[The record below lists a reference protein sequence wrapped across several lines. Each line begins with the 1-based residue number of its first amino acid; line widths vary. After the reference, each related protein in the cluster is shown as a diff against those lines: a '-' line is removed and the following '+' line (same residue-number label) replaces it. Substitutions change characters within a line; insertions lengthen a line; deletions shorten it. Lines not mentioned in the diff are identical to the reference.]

1 MKKLLLAASS
11 VLLLGG
17 AAGANG
23 PGFPGGGVGPVYGG
37 GYGTGSFPGSNN
49 GYGGGYGP
57 GYGNYGGYGSGY
69 GQGYG
74 QGYGNAGFGG
84 YGPGYGGYNYNN
96 YSGLN
101 SPYRERGY
109 GGLGN
114 YNSFGGYYPNL
125 NVGVPSLINGNY
137 YGLNYGG
144 NLNNYYRSSS
154 GYYYPWVGGTSYS
167 SYPIFY
173 SQSVSASPV
182 AQLPPLSTMFAD
194 LNDYLDQEKKADKLS
209 DTDYEHLKRRA
220 TDLLSKEKSLAYE
233 SGGLDTTQET
243 DLRRDIEQLS
253 AEVAERVKR

>member
-1 MKKLLLAASS
+1 MKKLFLAASC
-11 VLLLGG
+11 VLLM
-17 AAGANG
+17 AGTAKANG
-23 PGFPGGGVGPVYGG
+23 PGFPVGGIMPGGGGG
-37 GYGTGSFPGSNN
+37 FAAPNN

-57 GYGNYGGYGSGY
+57 GYGGYGGYGSGY
-69 GQGYG
+69 V
-74 QGYGNAGFGG
+74 NPGFGG
-84 YGPGYGGYNYNN
+84 YAPGFGGYNYNN
-96 YSGLN
+96 YGGLN
-101 SPYRERGY
+101 SPYSPYRDRGY

-125 NVGVPSLINGNY
+125 NVGLPSLINGNY
-137 YGLNYGG
+137 YGLSYGG
-144 NLNNYYRSSS
+144 NLNNYYRSAS
-154 GYYYPWVGGTSYS
+154 GYYYPWVGGTAYS

-220 TDLLSKEKSLAYE
+220 TDLLSKEKSIAYE

-253 AEVAERVKR
+253 AEVAQRVKR